1 MAITTTD
8 NETDLAT
15 ALVETPRDDA
25 SWAWKREQA
34 ITAWLPM
41 AKRLAKRYSS
51 RGVEQEDLNQVAVV
65 GLIKA
70 IDGFEPERGADF
82 AGYAI
87 PTILG
92 ELRRHFRDR
101 MWNIRVPRRLQE
113 LNMAINRAR
122 GELIQTIGREPTVA
136 DIAGHLGLGEEEV
149 IEGLEGAHAY
159 RPTSLSAPIVADGD
173 TELGDTL
180 GARDPGFAE
189 TDLHLSLGPALESL
203 TDRERKI
210 VTLRFFGNLTQSQIG
225 EQVGVSQMHVSRLLA
240 QALAKL
246 RTRLGSDTF

>member
-1 MAITTTD
+1 MRLAATD

-15 ALVETPRDDA
+15 TLVETPRDDA
-25 SWAWKREQA
+25 SWAWKREEA

-41 AKRLAKRYSS
+41 AKRLAKRYAS
-51 RGVEQEDLNQVAVV
+51 RGVDMEDLTQVATI

-70 IDGFEPERGADF
+70 IDGFEPDRGAEF
-82 AGYAI
+82 TGYAI

-122 GELIQTIGREPTVA
+122 GELIQTLGRNPTVA
-136 DIAGHLGLGEEEV
+136 DIAGHLSVSEEEV
-149 IEGLEGAHAY
+149 IEGLEGAYAY
-159 RPTSLSAPIVADGD
+159 RPTSLSTPIAADGD
-173 TELGDTL
+173 AELGDTL
-180 GARDPGFAE
+180 GGSDPGFEEAE
-189 TDLHLSLGPALESL
+189 LHLALAPAMATLNE
-203 TDRERKI
+203 RERKI
-210 VTLRFFGNLTQSQIG
+210 VTLRFYGNLTQSQIG
-225 EQVGVSQMHVSRLLA
+225 EQVGVSQMHVSRLLS

-246 RTRLGSDTF
+246 RTHLGPDTH